1 MKKSQNKLLYV
12 LIIAG
17 VVIIFLTR
25 FTMLRDKKPL
35 TSLDKDKIL
44 ISYES
49 EILKNHVDFYKY
61 DEKIIIHAYS
71 ENKFDEPNEIEVPYV
86 GEIDKDMIKL
96 NWLAVGGQEV
106 EGDSDSI
113 VAARVRIIS
122 GDKVIYEDTID
133 LFENGWDAIDKA
145 LKIK

>member
-1 MKKSQNKLLYV
+1 MEKSQNKFLYV
-12 LIIAG
+12 LIIAR
-17 VVIIFLTR
+17 VVTMFLTR
-25 FTMLRDKKPL
+25 FTILRDKGIV
-35 TSLDKDKIL
+35 TSLDKDKI
-44 ISYES
+44 IVSYES
-49 EILKNHVDFYKY
+49 EVLKNHVDFYKY

-71 ENKFDEPNEIEVPYV
+71 ENKFDVPNEIEVPYV

-113 VAARVRIIS
+113 VAARVKIIS

-133 LFENGWDAIDKA
+133 LIENAWDAFDKA
-145 LKIK
+145 LKR